1 MSLKDTLQSRLGQT
15 SISDWFTVTQDT
27 VNQFADVTLD
37 HQFIHIDPERAKAET
52 PFGGPIAHGF
62 LTLSMLSHLAEKGGM
77 PAMDGIAMGINYGF
91 DKIRFLTPVRVGSR
105 IRGKFTFS
113 EFTERKPGQFQLT
126 NDVEVDIE
134 GLEAPALVAKWLSV
148 VIAA

>member
-15 SISDWFTVTQDT
+15 HTSDWFTVTQDI

-52 PFGGPIAHGF
+52 PFGGTIAHGF
-62 LTLSMLSHLAEKGGM
+62 LTLSMMSHFADKGGM
-77 PAMDGIAMGINYGF
+77 PPIEGIAMGINYGC
-91 DKIRFLTPVRVGSR
+91 DKIRFLSPVPVGSR
-105 IRGKFTFS
+105 IRGKFTFTD
-113 EFTERKPGQFQLT
+113 FTERKPGQFQLA
-126 NDVEVDIE
+126 NDVEVEIE
-134 GLEAPALVAKWLSV
+134 GVDSPALIAKWLSV